1 MTAEIK
7 QEIKRTIVIGDIH
20 GCYNEFVDLLKE
32 VEYNSTEDKLILLG
46 DYIDR
51 GKDSY
56 KVIKKIQE
64 LQKENNNVIALRGN
78 HEQML
83 IESFM
88 EQRNFDGARDDLIGS
103 TKLWYSNG
111 GMETEK
117 SFEREGSNIASEIKW
132 FINLPYYYE
141 DSNRI
146 YVHAGIDLN
155 KPITEQSRQQMLWV
169 RESFIYNTKKYNK
182 QIIFGHTPS
191 ILVIEDY
198 VPYKTLG
205 NNICIDTGCVFG
217 GRLTALIIKD
227 NKLDGF
233 VQVEKEAEAEQE
245 IEEIENQYGWDL
257 E

>member
-32 VEYNSTEDKLILLG
+32 VEYNLTEDKLILLG

-83 IESFM
+83 IESFL
-88 EQRNFDGARDDLIGS
+88 EQRNCDGARDLAGS
-103 TKLWYSNG
+103 TELWYFNG
-111 GMETEK
+111 GMETKK

-191 ILVIEDY
+191 ISVIEDY
-198 VPYKTLG
+198 MPYKTLG

-233 VQVEKEAEAEQE
+233 IQIEKETEQE
-245 IEEIENQYGWDL
+245 IEETENQYGWDL